1 MAYGK
6 QNLVIC
12 YSNPVSC
19 DCLRQVLRYQNRKPE
34 ITVGRMVCKC
44 YSGGHR
50 LLDSELCRWFCVL
63 DKQSDWWLP
72 ATLENAQSRKAL
84 CNKSPSDQ
92 CYTQWAG
99 WVVVCGHSNAS
110 FCSHSVCLSSPDPS
124 APFLKHFPCHSPPP
138 LAPINCPSSVSPTH
152 LILCFSP
159 SHSPLPSNPLS
170 AGEHTLSLHW

>member
-19 DCLRQVLRYQNRKPE
+19 DCLRQVLHYQNRKPE

-50 LLDSELCRWFCVL
+50 PLGSELCRWFCVL
-63 DKQSDWWLP
+63 DKESDWWLL

-92 CYTQWAG
+92 CCTQKQLFEPVLLLIA
-99 WVVVCGHSNAS
+99 HISTS
-110 FCSHSVCLSSPDPS
+110 SSPGTHAHTLLS
-124 APFLKHFPCHSPPP
+124 CAYVCTY
-138 LAPINCPSSVSPTH
+138 IRYCCPSMCNSVSFSVKLFGFLTSAKV
-152 LILCFSP
+152 LLCIY
-159 SHSPLPSNPLS
+159 
-170 AGEHTLSLHW
+170 A